1 MYEILKNLIPRA
13 IIKRNEPAIRQFL
26 SIFYK
31 GRKFQ
36 CTVCDFRMSKF
47 ILLKKDDKL
56 CPKCGSL
63 SRTRRLWKF
72 IEPKIQGAKILHF
85 SPSRSIRT
93 RLESLTNVAYITT
106 DFAGEFEAMKHLNIE
121 AIDELDNQYDV
132 IICYH
137 VLEHIENDIKA
148 MQELYRITKT
158 GGICIIQTPFK
169 EGDIY
174 EDFSLKSEAER
185 LLHFGQKDHVRIYSV
200 EGLTNRLSGVGFHTT
215 KKDYKESVN
224 NRNGF
229 STGETIIIA
238 KKPI

>member
-13 IIKRNEPAIRQFL
+13 IIKRNEPVIRQFL
-26 SIFYK
+26 SVFYK
-31 GRKFQ
+31 GNRFQ

-47 ILLKKDDKL
+47 VMLKKNDKL

-63 SRTRRLWKF
+63 SRTRRLSKF
-72 IEPKIQGAKILHF
+72 IDPKIQGAKILHF

-93 RLESLTNVAYITT
+93 RLESLTNITYVTT
-106 DFAGEFEAMKHLNIE
+106 DFAGEFEAIKRLNIE
-121 AIDELDNQYDV
+121 AIDEPDNQYDI

-137 VLEHIENDIKA
+137 VLEHIENDLKA
-148 MQELYRITKT
+148 MQELYRVTKS

-174 EDFSLKSEAER
+174 EDIRLKSEAER
-185 LLHFGQKDHVRIYSV
+185 LLHFGQKDHIRTYSV
-200 EGLTNRLSGVGFHTT
+200 EGLMNRLSGAGFHTT
-215 KKDYKESVN
+215 KQVYKESKD

-229 STGETIIIA
+229 STDETIIVA
-238 KKPI
+238 KKYV